1 MHCSICCALCSKF
14 GQLSTYL
21 LRRKANAIARRFY
34 SDKWPSNFIT
44 SAGGMIGNCDDKISD
59 EKQSK
64 DNEVQKPCNISG
76 SSRDQRILLVHPRV
90 RKMAL
95 KNTTVQQQID
105 EAQTLCETI
114 PGFTVVSA
122 IVLNTDAQLIRK
134 KLVWGVGRL
143 ERIREWMLQHPVN
156 ALCINIDILAPA
168 QQRELNSY
176 FGIPVYD
183 RYNIV
188 LNIFKLYARTEEAR
202 LQIALAEIPY
212 IRDRL
217 CYIEANKSSTSS
229 DELAESLNV
238 DEVIPS
244 LGRTTEGTRR
254 VELLR
259 MREHSLR
266 KQIRN
271 AIASRANEVR
281 HRLEASASANAS
293 KMAVIGVIGYTNAGK
308 TSLIKSLTD
317 EQSLC
322 GEDRPFATL
331 DTTLHQAVLPS
342 RHKILLADTIGFI
355 SNLPI
360 KLFASFTATLQ
371 YIESADLLIHVMDL
385 SHRDI
390 LSQRDQVIETLKGLN
405 IRRELID
412 GIITVGNKLDK
423 CGPERLKWL
432 RKKALLPP
440 EEEDTEKISAGDS
453 SAVPSLLSPFS
464 LFPLPISCRTLD
476 GMASLI
482 RRMDCST
489 RSIIGSRIR
498 RFRLA
503 PGSTAI
509 PYLYSEGLVPA
520 EGPTTSECG
529 QFLIFDISMTD
540 AQLARFKSVMGARIK
555 LKKLDD
561 DAPA

>member
-1 MHCSICCALCSKF
+1 MHCSICGALCSKF
-14 GQLSTYL
+14 GQLSAYL

-34 SDKWPSNFIT
+34 SDKWPSNFI
-44 SAGGMIGNCDDKISD
+44 SSPGGTIGNCDDKIYD

-64 DNEVQKPCNISG
+64 DNEFTELKVAYGLSNISG

-217 CYIEANKSSTSS
+217 CYIEANKSSSSS

-238 DEVIPS
+238 EEVIPS
-244 LGRTTEGTRR
+244 LGRTTDGARR

-271 AIASRANEVR
+271 AIASRANKVR

-440 EEEDTEKISAGDS
+440 EEENTEKISADDS
-453 SAVPSLLSPFS
+453 T

-509 PYLYSEGLVPA
+509 PYLYSEGLVAA
-520 EGPTTSECG
+520 EGPTSSECG

-561 DAPA
+561 DDPA